1 MNPISTA
8 NSSATNAVA
17 SLLRNAASSAATD
30 AGAPAAKA
38 TATDPVASSAGRDPV
53 DTVDLSDRAKATL
66 ARAKTERFV
75 AGKLA
80 AQVAAT
86 NSPGGKDKTTKS
98 TFDDGAKLFEQLTR
112 RPQSQQSDSS
122 PQSADDFIQATF
134 AELTKAAKRPDGS
147 YDSYYKQVSDVFTPT
162 STPQQIDDWYNTN
175 GKMFVDSAQSFPNDY
190 KNSLAQAIQ
199 SRQLTFQSAAD
210 VPGLNLHNTYTFQG
224 GEGGGGNTASYTYN
238 QSADI
243 FQDPTTNYMVSGD
256 GTIISWAKTSASGT
270 APSA

>member
-1 MNPISTA
+1 
-8 NSSATNAVA
+8 VA
-17 SLLRNAASSAATD
+17 SLLSNVATTNAGTPATK
-30 AGAPAAKA
+30 ATTSGPGAP
-38 TATDPVASSAGRDPV
+38 SNNDPV
-53 DTVDLSDRAKATL
+53 DVVDLSDRAKATL
-66 ARAKTERFV
+66 ARARTERV
-75 AGKLA
+75 AAEKLA

-86 NSPGGKDKTTKS
+86 NSPGGKDKATKS
-98 TFDDGAKLFEQLTR
+98 TSDDGTKLFDQLTR

-147 YDSYYKQVSDVFTPT
+147 YDNYYKQVSDVFTPT

-190 KNSLAQAIQ
+190 KTSLAQAIQ

-256 GTIISWAKTSASGT
+256 GTLISWAKTPAGGT